1 VRMNWFEI
9 IGPFIGLMLVL
20 WILSRLIV
28 SEASPDRKALESGS
42 GTLNFVPNRQNY
54 WGIYGFLACLGYIA
68 VSSLFSGIASI
79 TSLMPAVVCSCFAL
93 LLLGAFPGSIA
104 VRPES
109 VAQFYWLWRERR
121 FAWADIK
128 RIEIDEKRR
137 RVTITN
143 REGKKI
149 VHTKQLQDR
158 ERFLAELEKRC
169 PDKMPTGSKQNAM
182 TSS

>member
-1 VRMNWFEI
+1 MNWFQI
-9 IGPFIGLMLVL
+9 IGPFVGLMLVL

-28 SEASPDRKALESGS
+28 SEASPDRKALEPASGI
-42 GTLNFVPNRQNY
+42 LDFVPNRQNY

-68 VSSLFSGIASI
+68 VSSLFSGISSI
-79 TSLMPAVVCSCFAL
+79 TSLVPAVVCSCFAL
-93 LLLGAFPGSIA
+93 MLLGAFPGSIA
-104 VRPES
+104 IRPEG

-137 RVTITN
+137 MVTITN
-143 REGKKI
+143 LEGKKI

-158 ERFLAELEKRC
+158 ERFLAELEKHC